1 MSSNSKVKLGVAI
14 NEKGFYASQAYSM
27 AQIATIE
34 VAYTADGLTGQIP
47 PPKIIGLSGVF
58 QTAPKN
64 ATGSLHC
71 SAGWQSPGVHH
82 GDWTETPCSSQN
94 SKNPSYVCSAD
105 PVLYN
110 GHNFG
115 MGTVIQSM
123 RDGSDNELVWNQGV
137 SGAGINVDPSKYS
150 ATFNRS
156 AESGPWDKS
165 LSANNNLIQ
174 LDVKNAAG
182 ARETKALKSDGLTTR
197 TFAGRVNTAYL
208 LGFTASNQ
216 IEKKDALGNVV
227 KDKNGQPV
235 WIPQATDITQVL
247 AWAGTRTMTSVV
259 IVETDASNGIMTA
272 TPTTITVPTSGLCSQ
287 TASVVFIR
295 AIGDTIN

>member
-1 MSSNSKVKLGVAI
+1 
-14 NEKGFYASQAYSM
+14 
-27 AQIATIE
+27 
-34 VAYTADGLTGQIP
+34 
-47 PPKIIGLSGVF
+47 
-58 QTAPKN
+58 
-64 ATGSLHC
+64 
-71 SAGWQSPGVHH
+71 
-82 GDWTETPCSSQN
+82 
-94 SKNPSYVCSAD
+94 
-105 PVLYN
+105 
-110 GHNFG
+110 
-115 MGTVIQSM
+115 MGTVVQSM

-150 ATFNRS
+150 ATFKRS

-295 AIGDTIN
+295 AIGDIVP